1 MTTTRLPSEELVDV
15 ALEMAMAAPG
25 DTEETNPLHDLVRE
39 DPDRMLVGL
48 ARSARRLHTQLG
60 ELVRERRTVEAE
72 YKMAEAQV
80 KARLER
86 LDTELELIITARVQ
100 QQVDAG
106 DNKPRK
112 SIKVPG
118 AGTLKLTKVP
128 GGWKVLDADAA
139 LAWLETTEHI
149 DAEKYKSTRTV
160 VELDRKALVADAEEI
175 AKSAEGEIP
184 DGMENVKDRESF
196 SFKAS

>member
-1 MTTTRLPSEELVDV
+1 
-15 ALEMAMAAPG
+15 
-25 DTEETNPLHDLVRE
+25 
-39 DPDRMLVGL
+39 MLVGL

-118 AGTLKLTKVP
+118 RRHAQADEGAGRLE
-128 GGWKVLDADAA
+128 GAGRGREA

-160 VELDRKALVADAEEI
+160 VDARPQG
-175 AKSAEGEIP
+175 AGRRTPRRSRRAPSGEIP
-184 DGMENVKDRESF
+184 DGMD
-196 SFKAS
+196 